1 MMLTKKISATL
12 LISALVW
19 IGCSGAPSGA
29 ITEYRTTVGT
39 ATIDDF
45 NMLSN
50 KLLNRH
56 RYLVDRTLDRGMGAI
71 IECKYKYPD
80 ISNEEALKGIRE
92 IRYILTVEAR
102 AKGSGG
108 GMYSVRVLVRS
119 YGRFGGNEDWVNI
132 PVNDETKRSVK
143 SFANDLKTEFENKI
157 RSF

>member
-1 MMLTKKISATL
+1 
-12 LISALVW
+12 
-19 IGCSGAPSGA
+19 
-29 ITEYRTTVGT
+29 
-39 ATIDDF
+39 
-45 NMLSN
+45 
-50 KLLNRH
+50 
-56 RYLVDRTLDRGMGAI
+56 MGAI